1 MIKLRISA
9 FLSSLLILLSCSAL
23 LKAQEPA
30 AQPTESTQT
39 DEQKQ
44 KEKEAMEKK
53 AAALL
58 EQIVGEVQMLRL
70 PENRIRVQIAAGDLL
85 WQRNEARARSMF
97 SLASDGVAE
106 MMRNTD
112 GNSRRWSAQLRQELV
127 IAAAQHDAPLA
138 YQLLAAT
145 RSLQPATE
153 TENSRRPNM
162 DTNLEQNL
170 LAQVAALDPKLAAQ
184 KAEEALAKDQFP
196 ITLARVLA
204 ELQTKDKETFAKLS
218 EKVVSRLQSANMLS
232 NSEAGALAF
241 SLLQPGPR
249 AAESGAAGNGVAD
262 NGSQSGGVQGAPT
275 IQSGANNFAT
285 PVLSQ
290 SAFADLMG
298 TVIDAALRAT
308 PQSNATQRGGNQRGP
323 GGNFRGRGN
332 PIGGLGNDPS
342 APTDAQ
348 IEQGN
353 ARRLLIGLQGLLPQ
367 IDQYVPARAA
377 AVRQKL
383 SEIGV
388 GNNPQVA
395 FNQIN
400 SLMRQGTAD
409 SILAAAP
416 SAPPPMQNRLY
427 QQAALKA
434 LDEGNTDRARQIAN
448 DHLDG
453 NTRDFVLQKVDF
465 QLIAS
470 KAEAEN
476 MDQLRQTLAGLRSD
490 DERIDLLLQM
500 VATTQKPG
508 SKTNDKKLA
517 LKLLG
522 EAQRLTNRRAGNYQQ
537 FEQQLKVAE
546 AFAPFDPARS
556 FEVLDPG
563 INQLND
569 LLSAAAVLSGF
580 EVNIFRDG
588 ELPLES
594 GSELGNM
601 VARYGQELA
610 GLAKLDFER
619 AEASANKFQLAEPR
633 LLARLT
639 IVRTVLGVP
648 RVGAFTGARGF
659 GRRPQ

>member
-1 MIKLRISA
+1 M
-9 FLSSLLILLSCSAL
+9 
-23 LKAQEPA
+23 
-30 AQPTESTQT
+30 
-39 DEQKQ
+39 
-44 KEKEAMEKK
+44 
-53 AAALL
+53 
-58 EQIVGEVQMLRL
+58 
-70 PENRIRVQIAAGDLL
+70 
-85 WQRNEARARSMF
+85 
-97 SLASDGVAE
+97 
-106 MMRNTD
+106 
-112 GNSRRWSAQLRQELV
+112 
-127 IAAAQHDAPLA
+127 
-138 YQLLAAT
+138 
-145 RSLQPATE
+145 
-153 TENSRRPNM
+153 
-162 DTNLEQNL
+162 
-170 LAQVAALDPKLAAQ
+170 
-184 KAEEALAKDQFP
+184 
-196 ITLARVLA
+196 LA

-249 AAESGAAGNGVAD
+249 AAESGAAGNGV
-262 NGSQSGGVQGAPT
+262 QSGGVQGAPT
-275 IQSGANNFAT
+275 IQSRGNNFAT

-323 GGNFRGRGN
+323 GGNFRGRVN
-332 PIGGLGNDPS
+332 PVGGLGNDPS

-353 ARRLLIGLQGLLPQ
+353 ARRLLFGLQGLLPQ

-377 AVRQKL
+377 ALRQKL
-383 SEIGV
+383 TEIGV
-388 GNNPQVA
+388 GNNQQLA
-395 FNQIN
+395 FNQVN
-400 SLMRQGTAD
+400 NLMRQGTAD

-416 SAPPPMQNRLY
+416 AAPPPMQNRLY

-434 LDEGNTDRARQIAN
+434 LDEGNADRARQIAN

-453 NTRDFVLQKVDF
+453 TTRDSVLQRVDF

-470 KAEAEN
+470 KVEAEN
-476 MDQLRQTLAGLRSD
+476 MDQLRQALASLHSD

-500 VATTQKPG
+500 AAATQRPG

-546 AFAPFDPARS
+546 AFAPLDPARS

-563 INQLND
+563 INQLNE

-588 ELPLES
+588 ELPLET
-594 GSELGNM
+594 GSELGSM
-601 VARYGQELA
+601 VARYGQQLA
-610 GLAKLDFER
+610 GLAKIDFER

-639 IVRTVLGVP
+639 IVRSVLGVP
-648 RVGAFTGARGF
+648 RVGAFTGARVF